1 MVICN
6 YRKEIIK
13 MKVLFRYFKKA
24 DKTLNRIVIPKHLIE
39 KYGREFYLEVLEDET
54 IKLIPARKEK

>member
-1 MVICN
+1 MN
-6 YRKEIIK
+6 
-13 MKVLFRYFKKA
+13 VLFRYFKKA